1 MRRILI
7 CTGVLGGGTALTFA
21 AAALVATM
29 FPTGNLVYGQQ
40 NVVFDRGFGVGV
52 GGNGVIVAPP
62 VAQPGIIVDDSVVA
76 PDKLGG

>member
-7 CTGVLGGGTALTFA
+7 CTGILGGGTAITFA

-40 NVVFDRGFGVGV
+40 NVVFDRGFN
-52 GGNGVIVAPP
+52 GGGIVMPAPVP
-62 VAQPGIIVDDSVVA
+62 QPSVFVDDA
-76 PDKLGG
+76 GTEPGAKGG